1 MNGKKSEAISGS
13 TGNNEVRRME
23 TILDP
28 SECTL
33 VAQVRKADASHRVE
47 TSTQLLRSKHFPGK
61 SDVVYLGDMT
71 TALLAHL
78 PHPETPAFSQ
88 PPKYNE
94 QRWTLKTQSSDLE
107 VRIES
112 SPYWA
117 WGLLTSGYL
126 NIIHLRGPLELRA
139 RLVLDTVSSLG
150 QPPWEFA
157 HPKQAA
163 KKLHKHINGLS
174 LKENERAWKAI
185 LEAARSSLADRIEAM
200 NDRLQTPLSALKKKD
215 LQEWKTL
222 VDEDLHMAWQAHA
235 EDNAPGVERAL
246 ARLEAVLIQLNG
258 GNPSGSAIVSSIG
271 HQHANDLGRPP
282 SEIHAQER
290 VLHGQDDIPFVD
302 LTKTSDVSEQ
312 E

>member
-1 MNGKKSEAISGS
+1 MND
-13 TGNNEVRRME
+13 
-23 TILDP
+23 ILDP
-28 SECTL
+28 TECVL
-33 VAQVRKADASHRVE
+33 IAQVRKADASHCVE

-61 SDVVYLGDMT
+61 SEVVYLGDMT

-78 PHPETPAFSQ
+78 THPETPAFSQ

-94 QRWTLKTQSSDLE
+94 QRWILETRSSDLE

-112 SPYWA
+112 APYWA

-126 NIIHLRGPLELRA
+126 NIIHLRGPLEVRA
-139 RLVLDTVSSLG
+139 RLILDTVSSLG

-157 HPKQAA
+157 HPKQAT
-163 KKLHKHINGLS
+163 KHLHKHVNGLS
-174 LKENERAWKAI
+174 VKENEQTWKAI
-185 LEAARSSLADRIEAM
+185 LEAARSSLASRIEAM
-200 NDRLQTPLSALKKKD
+200 DDRLQDPLSVLKKKD
-215 LQEWKTL
+215 LKEWKTL

-246 ARLEAVLIQLNG
+246 ARLEATLIQLNG
-258 GNPSGSAIVSSIG
+258 NVAHDSTSDA
-271 HQHANDLGRPP
+271 HASDE
-282 SEIHAQER
+282 STTESYAQER

-302 LTKTSDVSEQ
+302 LTANGDDSEQ